1 MLMYC
6 PYCGAPL
13 RSITSGYVCT
23 NIYCNRKF
31 INSCKIGVCSNCG
44 CHMKNTKSKEK

>member
-1 MLMYC
+1 MKKT
-6 PYCGAPL
+6 AKW
-13 RSITSGYVCT
+13 IKI
-23 NIYCNRKF
+23 NIYKENNIDSLSYFCSNCKF